1 MSKDK
6 VNNYNRILEK
16 FKVWQHDIYESNK
29 STWTDEDDEDILII
43 EELIKMNDLVKIIHT
58 SINLEEKNNA

>member
-1 MSKDK
+1 MKRYKHRGNS
-6 VNNYNRILEK
+6 YNRILEK

-43 EELIKMNDLVKIIHT
+43 ESLIWWRKGELED
-58 SINLEEKNNA
+58 E